1 MCQAIFDDAS
11 FYRSLFHLDQAIAAD
26 VQAAGCRHCGGRLT
40 APVAMMAKSTAISMT
55 SPVSMEKSVG
65 QWPVH
70 FVMPRKHA
78 PDTLPIPSNPAV
90 KLREIPATNY
100 AVLRFAGFAGETKVS
115 AKTAGLKA

>member
-1 MCQAIFDDAS
+1 M
-11 FYRSLFHLDQAIAAD
+11 
-26 VQAAGCRHCGGRLT
+26 T
-40 APVAMMAKSTAISMT
+40 AKSTAISMT

-70 FVMPRKHA
+70 FVMPRKHT

-115 AKTAGLKA
+115 AKTAGLKAWLKERDIEPLGNPELACYNPP